1 MLESIKHINNDIRII
16 SISISISK
24 SKSKK
29 IKE

>member
-1 MLESIKHINNDIRII
+1 MLESIKHINNDNSII

-24 SKSKK
+24 SKK